1 MVRPIS
7 NPVSADASSWISL
20 IDATQRFGIDVNL
33 VGKLEAGEHEKNRL
47 NNSTYLTQQPER
59 CENNDPI
66 FVMHDAAISMA
77 TCSCCCCMLLLSP
90 QIWQARNEVSDTD
103 QLAMKFLTLEGCRSA
118 AGRDSFIVST
128 ADTLFL
134 HRRLM
139 RIGLGSI
146 RSQSYYEATSLPPTV
161 LHSICFPLCR
171 LCQTLSCVSVGDSF
185 TILLSTHCS
194 LIAGWAEINESNDL
208 NGREKLNVRTFF
220 YSI

>member
-77 TCSCCCCMLLLSP
+77 TCSCCCCCCWVL
-90 QIWQARNEVSDTD
+90 RSDKH
-103 QLAMKFLTLEGCRSA
+103 AMKFLTLEGCRSA

-171 LCQTLSCVSVGDSF
+171 LCQTLSWVSVGDSF